1 MEGISEYISSLD
13 YVVVI
18 AYLIIL
24 IGIGYWVSFI
34 KKRKSEDNNLFL
46 AGNSLSASSIGLTMW
61 GTNIGPSSLVA
72 SCSIGYTTGIV
83 AGNFSWLA
91 FPFLILLAFVFGPK
105 YLDAKTTTLPEFMG
119 KRFGDSTRNILAWY
133 ASITILISWL
143 GLTLFAGG
151 IIVQQVLGIPF
162 WASALLL
169 VLIAVF
175 FTVAGGLEAIA
186 YTNLFQMTLMI
197 LVSLGLT
204 ITGIYKAGGVM
215 AIYESTPKEYW
226 NLLLP
231 ADDPNYP
238 WIALILG
245 YPVMG
250 VWFWCTD
257 QSMVQ
262 SVLGAKNL
270 EQGQYG
276 ANLTGWLKILEV
288 GLFIIPGIICF
299 VLFPNLQDPDAAYM
313 TMVTRLLPNG
323 IIGLI
328 IAVIIASLVS
338 TIDSALNS
346 LSTVFTMDIYV
357 KRFKPK
363 ADNKEIIKIGR
374 IVVFVGAVVAIFI
387 AMAVNSVKGLN
398 LFDIFQAI
406 LGFVAP
412 PLTVVFLFGVLW
424 KKTTSR
430 AANFTLSVGTAIS
443 IGVGAMYLWVFP
455 KDQYDFWPHFLLL
468 SFFIFCFLALMA
480 WLISTFDTKSENVNE
495 LSFKPL
501 VAPSTKMKLAWGS
514 LVVAMLALYV
524 LFNGHEAEAKPLTTT
539 DGITEIANQEKEELL
554 VEIVLPT
561 DNAEAEVSVG
571 LFQDFGIAP
580 EHILRWNNRIL
591 LTHIPKQEIEGIAR
605 KAKDLALGE
614 VLIFKDLFYDYDR
627 SWCEKD
633 TTQASNIKAY
643 CITTNMV
650 ADTAMQNEYIKL
662 HVEQQTLWPGVGE
675 GFCNEGFQYIKMWK
689 SDRRLVLIVGI
700 PADMDLD
707 EMSRM
712 NAENHP
718 KVQEWNEYMGQFQE
732 ALPGAAP
739 GQKWVFMNQ
748 IER

>member
-1 MEGISEYISSLD
+1 MEGISEYISGLD
-13 YVVVI
+13 YMVVG
-18 AYLIIL
+18 AYLVIL
-24 IGIGYWVSFI
+24 IGIGYWVSFV
-34 KKRKSEDNNLFL
+34 KKRESDENLFL
-46 AGNSLSASSIGLTMW
+46 AGNSLGASSIGLTMW

-91 FPFLILLAFVFGPK
+91 FPFLILLAFVFAPK

-119 KRFGDSTRNILAWY
+119 KRFGESTRNILAWY
-133 ASITILISWL
+133 ASVTILISWL
-143 GLTLFAGG
+143 GLTIFAGG
-151 IIVQQVLGIPF
+151 IIVQQVLGVPF
-162 WASALLL
+162 WAAAVLL
-169 VLIAVF
+169 VLLAVF
-175 FTVAGGLEAIA
+175 FTIAGGLEAIA

-204 ITGIYKAGGVM
+204 ITGIYSAGGINE
-215 AIYESTPKEYW
+215 IYEATPKEYW

-262 SVLGAKNL
+262 SVLGAKKL
-270 EQGQYG
+270 EEGQYG

-288 GLFIIPGIICF
+288 GLFILPGIICF
-299 VLFPNLQDPDAAYM
+299 VLFPDLKDPDEAYM
-313 TMVTRLLPNG
+313 TMVTRLLPTG
-323 IIGLI
+323 IIGLV

-357 KRFKPK
+357 KKFKPQ
-363 ADNKEIIKIGR
+363 ATTKEIIKIGR
-374 IVVFVGAVVAIFI
+374 IVVLFGAVAAVFI

-424 KKTTSR
+424 KKTTTR

-443 IGVGAMYLWVFP
+443 IGVGALYLWIFP
-455 KDQYDFWPHFLLL
+455 KAEYDFWPHFLLL
-468 SFFIFCFLALMA
+468 SFYIFCLLAFLA
-480 WLISTFDTKSENVNE
+480 WLITIFDKKSEDQNVLN
-495 LSFKPL
+495 FKPL
-501 VAPSTKMKLAWGS
+501 ESPSSSMKLAWGS
-514 LVVAMLALYV
+514 LVVVMIALYII
-524 LFNGHEAEAKPLTTT
+524 FNGHKSEGEPIIPNDETTK
-539 DGITEIANQEKEELL
+539 EIVEEERQLL
-554 VEIVLPT
+554 VEIVMPMDAKDVVLPSEMLAKT
-561 DNAEAEVSVG
+561 GVEP
-571 LFQDFGIAP
+571 FYIR
-580 EHILRWNNRIL
+580 RWKNRIL
-591 LTHIPKQEIEGIAR
+591 LTHIPEDEIEDIAKKASELGI
-605 KAKDLALGE
+605 GE
-614 VLIFKDLFYDYDR
+614 VVIYKDLFYDFTR

-633 TTQASNIKAY
+633 SVQVADISEF
-643 CITTNMV
+643 CISTNMV
-650 ADTAMQNEYIKL
+650 ADTTMQNEYIKL
-662 HVEQQTLWPGVGE
+662 HVEQQILWPEVGE
-675 GFCNEGFQYIKMWK
+675 GFCNEGFQYITMWK

-700 PADMDLD
+700 PSDMDLD
-707 EMSRM
+707 EMSKK

-732 ALPGAAP
+732 ELPGAEA
-739 GQKWVFMNQ
+739 GQKWIFMNK
-748 IER
+748 IEE